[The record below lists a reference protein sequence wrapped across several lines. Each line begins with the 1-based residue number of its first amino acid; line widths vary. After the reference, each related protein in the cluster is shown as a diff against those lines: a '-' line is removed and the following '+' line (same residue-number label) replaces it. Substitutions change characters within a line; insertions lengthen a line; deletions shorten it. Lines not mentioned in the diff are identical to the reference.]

1 MARSPIKIKPANRG
15 KYTARA
21 KANGRSVQ
29 AQASADLKP
38 GSKASGAVRKEANFA
53 KNAKGWSHA
62 EPGHEHLPVEHTSA
76 HH

>member
-1 MARSPIKIKPANRG
+1 MARSLIKIKPANRG

-38 GSKASGAVRKEANFA
+38 GSQASGAVRKEANFA
-53 KNAKGWSHA
+53 RNFGGKSKTTKGR
-62 EPGHEHLPVEHTSA
+62 
-76 HH
+76 